1 MAPPLAGTGLDP
13 EYIAQRI
20 RLSGKADSSVYDGL
34 LFGIMPFWG
43 DNRLS
48 DEDLLDIVAW
58 VSTSELPGEETGD
71 EETGDE
77 DTGAEETGDEETGAE
92 ETGAE
97 ETGAEETGD
106 ETGGGCGKTHPKV
119 GWTAEFETIAHGVKG
134 TATIV
139 DDCTVEI
146 EHFIFDGNGITVEV
160 YLAEDLSSLDDG
172 ISISDNLYN
181 FPVGYDDVT
190 LTYTIPDDLSL
201 DDVGAI
207 SIWCIDVG
215 FSFGHGAFTA
225 PTGAEETGAEE
236 TGAEETGAEE
246 TGAEETGAEETGA
259 EETGAEETGA
269 EETGAEETGAEE
281 TGAEETGAEETGAE
295 ETGAEETGAE
305 ETGAEE
311 TGAEETGAEETG
323 EETGDEPSPGQWL
336 LTVHTGSN
344 TLLKVDLA
352 TAETTELCK
361 IDGGN
366 ANYPSLTF
374 SRDNQLL
381 ASSATKPWGLEVIN
395 PCDCVQESVGPYG
408 DFTGV
413 NGITADQGDNLLGI
427 ASGSNELIAISA
439 QTGAAQAIGVIGVDF
454 AAGGATWADDLGAL
468 YAINGA
474 DDILYTLD
482 PASGVATVVAD
493 LDYDFENVGIELHPL
508 DGVIYACSSSGDL
521 LSVDPATGHVTTIGH
536 MGWPGACTNLAAPYD
551 QVDCIDSLD
560 P

>member
-1 MAPPLAGTGLDP
+1 MRRFAILFSLSFILACGGGDTGEETGDETSTETGLDDSGGVIYLTPVEGGNSFACATCHAIVEPAADGFTRPGHPTGDATRRPHWKNGKVDTMLAAVNSCRTEWMNADPWAEDDPDWLLLYNFLDAQATEDEADPITISIVQPPEDLSGGDPVAGLERFNTSCVVCHGAGAVGTNMAPPLAGTGLDP

-48 DEDLLDIVAW
+48 DEDLIDIVAW

-97 ETGAEETGD
+97 DTGAEETGD

-119 GWTAEFETIAHGVKG
+119 GWTAEFQTIAHGVKG
-134 TATIV
+134 TATIL

-225 PTGAEETGAEE
+225 P
-236 TGAEETGAEE
+236 
-246 TGAEETGAEETGA
+246 
-259 EETGAEETGA
+259 
-269 EETGAEETGAEE
+269 
-281 TGAEETGAEETGAE
+281 
-295 ETGAEETGAE
+295 
-305 ETGAEE
+305 
-311 TGAEETGAEETG
+311 
-323 EETGDEPSPGQWL
+323 
-336 LTVHTGSN
+336 
-344 TLLKVDLA
+344 
-352 TAETTELCK
+352 
-361 IDGGN
+361 
-366 ANYPSLTF
+366 
-374 SRDNQLL
+374 
-381 ASSATKPWGLEVIN
+381 
-395 PCDCVQESVGPYG
+395 
-408 DFTGV
+408 
-413 NGITADQGDNLLGI
+413 
-427 ASGSNELIAISA
+427 
-439 QTGAAQAIGVIGVDF
+439 
-454 AAGGATWADDLGAL
+454 
-468 YAINGA
+468 
-474 DDILYTLD
+474 
-482 PASGVATVVAD
+482 
-493 LDYDFENVGIELHPL
+493 
-508 DGVIYACSSSGDL
+508 
-521 LSVDPATGHVTTIGH
+521 
-536 MGWPGACTNLAAPYD
+536 
-551 QVDCIDSLD
+551 
-560 P
+560 